1 MRVIKSI
8 WMRWTV
14 HVACKG
20 ERGGAYWDWVGKV
33 VGKSQLEEVGLDGRI
48 ILKFILKKWFGV
60 T

>member
-1 MRVIKSI
+1 
-8 WMRWTV
+8 MRWTV

-20 ERGGAYWDWVGKV
+20 ERGGAYWNWVGKV